1 MKQQIIGLM
10 RRIVNQT
17 AWEKML
23 NQENNSDHKS
33 VSESN
38 TKWSSKRK
46 IQLTSLISRIFPP
59 FKGLVL
65 PGNDLPN
72 CFLSA
77 QKPCLPL
84 TCARKETLLRPCNEK
99 EEDKQNNTQTFVHK
113 IERASLPDFDA
124 SIPYHFENQQESEC
138 WKQLKLQ
145 SDFITLKLSFAF
157 SGISVC
163 RRRDFT
169 ASQCKRWRLRKQKNL
184 HLRTCH
190 LMDCVF
196 MKNLIGRMIVFLSPS
211 PFRKNFLTNRFWKY
225 LPRHQWSTVLPAKQI

>member
-23 NQENNSDHKS
+23 NQENQHLNPTTN
-33 VSESN
+33 EEA
-38 TKWSSKRK
+38 KRTYSW
-46 IQLTSLISRIFPP
+46 QGLISRIFPP
-59 FKGLVL
+59 LKGLVL
-65 PGNDLPN
+65 PG
-72 CFLSA
+72 
-77 QKPCLPL
+77 

-157 SGISVC
+157 QEFPSVVAEISLLLNAK
-163 RRRDFT
+163 DEGWEN
-169 ASQCKRWRLRKQKNL
+169 K
-184 HLRTCH
+184 RTC
-190 LMDCVF
+190 
-196 MKNLIGRMIVFLSPS
+196 I
-211 PFRKNFLTNRFWKY
+211 
-225 LPRHQWSTVLPAKQI
+225 